1 MLSFTCRVC
10 CQQQQPRRVSGG
22 QGSGQ
27 NRLGSF
33 ASERIM
39 FRSGRRRKYFAV
51 RKHAAGWRDG
61 TDHRCEGKTLVIWKL
76 AYI

>member
-39 FRSGRRRKYFAV
+39 IRSGRRRKYFAV
-51 RKHAAGWRDG
+51 RKHAAGVTGRIIDVKERHWLYG
-61 TDHRCEGKTLVIWKL
+61 N
-76 AYI
+76 